1 MRRGDGKRPPRSRA
15 GPSDEGF
22 MELVR
27 AIVSGD
33 AKKAAHLIAGAPD
46 LVRAQ
51 AATGASRQSAEP
63 YFFKEIAHY
72 LYAGDT
78 ALHMAAAGFRHE
90 ICRELID
97 RGADCSAKNRRGAE
111 PLHYAADSNTWNPEA
126 QAATIACLVRA
137 GANPNATDKS
147 GVPPLHR
154 AVRTRCAA
162 AVAALLAAGAQP
174 RGRNKNGSTPLHLA
188 VQNTGRGGSGT
199 PHAMEQQREIIG
211 LLLRSGAKPE
221 DKDVQGKAVYDVAMP
236 TWIRELLGARRP

>member
-1 MRRGDGKRPPRSRA
+1 MRKDDVNRPRRPRADASHQ
-15 GPSDEGF
+15 GF
-22 MELVR
+22 MDLLR

-33 AKKAAHLIAGAPD
+33 RKEAARLIAGAPD

-51 AATGASRQSAEP
+51 AATGASRQSAQP
-63 YFFKEIAHY
+63 YFFAEIAHY

-97 RGADCSAKNRRGAE
+97 RGADCSAKNRRGAQ

-126 QAATIACLVRA
+126 QAATIDCLIRA
-137 GANPNATDKS
+137 GADPNATDKS

-162 AVAALLAAGAQP
+162 AVAALLAAGAHP
-174 RGRNKNGSTPLHLA
+174 RSGNRNGSTPLHLA

-211 LLLRSGAKPE
+211 LLLRSGAEPG
-221 DKDVQGKAVYDVAMP
+221 DKDGQGKAVYDVAMP
-236 TWIRELLGARRP
+236 AWIRELLGAQRR